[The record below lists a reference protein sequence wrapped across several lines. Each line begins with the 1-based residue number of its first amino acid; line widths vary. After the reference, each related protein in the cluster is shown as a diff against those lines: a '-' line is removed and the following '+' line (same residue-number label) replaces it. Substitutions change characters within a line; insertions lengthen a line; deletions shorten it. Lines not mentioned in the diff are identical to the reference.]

1 MQNKFIPNDFF
12 THQQSWRK
20 ALVIAEANA
29 KVEAPDVD
37 DKAYWQHE
45 LAAFDR
51 AYREL
56 QMREDKSTETE
67 NSKLADDDGAIS
79 AAMAAGNKLGI
90 KSTDAAQIVG
100 AYLLALEESEKAK
113 KAPEVE
119 VRPDMPMA
127 ENEPPKMVFL
137 DRNKEKIIS
146 LLWQG
151 ECDGEVEAFDVNG
164 MLVIPSRDGV
174 TYVRREDAIS
184 FFGLQEPSKANLP
197 GKILPQG
204 SNSVNN
210 LIDAGISSL
219 THLPDVHK
227 TKMVQALNAF
237 QHECVPAAVSF
248 EDIDACIERKNL
260 FLSVEE
266 KINVMKG
273 LIALSRT
280 ETAKEQIVDIANLI
294 VLQRPNQSSEDFD
307 PDATLP
313 SMGSNY

>member
-1 MQNKFIPNDFF
+1 MQNKFIPNDFY

-20 ALVIAEANA
+20 ALEIAEANA

-45 LAAFDR
+45 LAVFDR
-51 AYREL
+51 AYSEL
-56 QMREDKSTETE
+56 QMRVNNSTET
-67 NSKLADDDGAIS
+67 NRAGRYSDGAIS
-79 AAMAAGNKLGI
+79 AAMAEGNKLGI

-100 AYLLALEESEKAK
+100 DYLLALKESEETNQ
-113 KAPEVE
+113 APEVE
-119 VRPDMPMA
+119 VRPEMPMA

-137 DRNKEKIIS
+137 DRSKEKIIN

-237 QHECVPAAVSF
+237 QSECVPAAISF
-248 EDIDACIERKNL
+248 EDIDACIERENL
-260 FLSVEE
+260 SLSAEE
-266 KINVMKG
+266 KIDVMKG
-273 LIALSRT
+273 LIALSRI

-294 VLQRPNQSSEDFD
+294 VFQRSNQSGEDFD

-313 SMGSNY
+313 SM